1 MNKKNSFWSGKYGP
15 MMIAEIGANHEGNFE
30 QAKKLVRLAIKANV
44 DVIKFQLYSGEGLIN
59 KKNSI
64 KRFKQIN
71 KFQLKKSQYLYLAK
85 MVKDK
90 GIKYSA
96 SVWDVK
102 MINWIDKYMDFYKIG
117 SGDLTA
123 YPVLSEIA
131 KKNKPILFSTGLSNL
146 KEITQTINFLRKS
159 NRIYKEKNNLAL
171 LQCTASYPCKLED
184 LNLNTIEYLRKK
196 TGLTVGFSDHSE
208 GNLAILASYLLGS
221 EIMEFHF
228 TDTRKRKKFRDHK
241 VSLTYKEVITLN
253 NKISEINLMRG
264 SKFKKITFSEKS
276 ANHSEIFRRAIYPAK
291 DIMAGEK
298 ITKKDLLCLRPNI
311 GLDARE
317 INKILNKKF
326 KKNLYKYEKIK
337 LK

>member
-1 MNKKNSFWSGKYGP
+1 M
-15 MMIAEIGANHEGNFE
+15 
-30 QAKKLVRLAIKANV
+30 
-44 DVIKFQLYSGEGLIN
+44 
-59 KKNSI
+59 
-64 KRFKQIN
+64 
-71 KFQLKKSQYLYLAK
+71 KKSQYLYLAK

-184 LNLNTIEYLRKK
+184 LNLN
-196 TGLTVGFSDHSE
+196 
-208 GNLAILASYLLGS
+208 AI
-221 EIMEFHF
+221 
-228 TDTRKRKKFRDHK
+228 
-241 VSLTYKEVITLN
+241 
-253 NKISEINLMRG
+253 
-264 SKFKKITFSEKS
+264 
-276 ANHSEIFRRAIYPAK
+276 
-291 DIMAGEK
+291 
-298 ITKKDLLCLRPNI
+298 
-311 GLDARE
+311 
-317 INKILNKKF
+317 
-326 KKNLYKYEKIK
+326 KY
-337 LK
+337 

>member
-171 LQCTASYPCKLED
+171 LQCTASYPCKLEY
-184 LNLNTIEYLRKK
+184 LNLNTI
-196 TGLTVGFSDHSE
+196 
-208 GNLAILASYLLGS
+208 
-221 EIMEFHF
+221 
-228 TDTRKRKKFRDHK
+228 
-241 VSLTYKEVITLN
+241 
-253 NKISEINLMRG
+253 
-264 SKFKKITFSEKS
+264 
-276 ANHSEIFRRAIYPAK
+276 
-291 DIMAGEK
+291 
-298 ITKKDLLCLRPNI
+298 
-311 GLDARE
+311 
-317 INKILNKKF
+317 
-326 KKNLYKYEKIK
+326 
-337 LK
+337 